1 MRRGPGPALARM
13 VLGVLTPA
21 TLAALAAAL
30 LAAGCNSAPGHAG
43 GASAQAAATV
53 PTVETVRVAQ
63 RPVDFVVALPAELRP
78 FEAVSVFSKVTG
90 FVRSIR
96 VDRGSRITGGELL
109 AQLEAPEI
117 VSQESE
123 AVAKVASA
131 ENRRTEAQAKLAG
144 DEDTYKRLVVASAT
158 PGVISE
164 NELEVA
170 QKLAEADKARALGLD
185 NAVAAAKAEL
195 RAAQVMKG
203 YLRIEAPFTGIVTA
217 RNVHPGALV
226 GPAGGGNAVPML
238 RIEQISVLRLVVAV
252 PEAYVAGVVAGA
264 QVSFSVPAFP
274 GQTFSGTVARISSS
288 LDARTRTM
296 PVELDV
302 QNRSGDLAP
311 GMFPTVSWP
320 VHRPHPSL
328 LVPQSALVRTQQRTF
343 VIRVRN
349 GLTDWVD
356 VKPGVTAGDDVEV
369 FGDLSPRDEV
379 VLQASEELPPNTRVR
394 AHLGGAAS

>member
-1 MRRGPGPALARM
+1 MFKEPKVSDRWEGGCRAPVA
-13 VLGVLTPA
+13 
-21 TLAALAAAL
+21 LAALAAAL
-30 LAAGCNSAPGHAG
+30 LAAGCNSAPGQAG
-43 GASAQAAATV
+43 GASAEASAAV

-78 FEAVSVFSKVTG
+78 YQAVAVYPKVTG
-90 FVRSIR
+90 FVKSIR
-96 VDRGSRITGGELL
+96 VDRGSRITRGELL

-123 AVAKVASA
+123 AAAKLESA
-131 ENRRTEAQAKLAG
+131 QNQRSEAQAKLAG
-144 DEDTYKRLVVASAT
+144 DEDTYKRLETASAT

-195 RAAQVMKG
+195 HAAHVMNG

-252 PEAYVAGVVAGA
+252 PEAYVAGVVEGA

-274 GQTFSGTVARISSS
+274 GQTFSGTVARIPAPSMPGPGRCRSSS
-288 LDARTRTM
+288 TCRTATGTSR
-296 PVELDV
+296 PACSR
-302 QNRSGDLAP
+302 RSRGRSIAGAP
-311 GMFPTVSWP
+311 RCSFRSRRWCGPSREPSSSGFATVSP
-320 VHRPHPSL
+320 IGS
-328 LVPQSALVRTQQRTF
+328 T
-343 VIRVRN
+343 
-349 GLTDWVD
+349 
-356 VKPGVTAGDDVEV
+356 
-369 FGDLSPRDEV
+369 
-379 VLQASEELPPNTRVR
+379 
-394 AHLGGAAS
+394 